1 MSQYVNISIV
11 LVIALGSFTLLGN
24 CQIRSVEMLILESP
38 KRLKYFITLVQMKYL
53 SKTFQAAQIDL
64 EGKESIKYIIDK
76 FGVI

>member
-1 MSQYVNISIV
+1 
-11 LVIALGSFTLLGN
+11 
-24 CQIRSVEMLILESP
+24 MLILESP

-53 SKTFQAAQIDL
+53 SKTFQVAQIDL